1 VANSILVRKIE
12 PLPIFVTPNIPCIN
26 PDAIYDA
33 RVCSKVSFSLALF
46 SIFELKMTFSNQETL
61 VQIASLSTDKDGYLH
76 APSKLTI
83 IGELAQLKKQQE
95 QQESLKKMHLFL
107 KEMYQK
113 VLKVYA
119 HSKGENQVLK
129 MDRERSRQA

>member
-1 VANSILVRKIE
+1 
-12 PLPIFVTPNIPCIN
+12 
-26 PDAIYDA
+26 
-33 RVCSKVSFSLALF
+33 
-46 SIFELKMTFSNQETL
+46 MTFSNQETL